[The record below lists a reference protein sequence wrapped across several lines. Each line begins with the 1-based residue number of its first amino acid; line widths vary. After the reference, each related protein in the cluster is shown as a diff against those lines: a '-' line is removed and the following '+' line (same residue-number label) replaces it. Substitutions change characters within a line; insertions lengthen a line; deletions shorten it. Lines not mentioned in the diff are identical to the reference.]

1 MGVCR
6 RPFRAHPVL
15 IEPVAQPHPFA
26 RPRGFTVAKRP
37 GDTNEDCWQNSHKGA
52 GAVSDGAS
60 VSFDSAAW
68 SRILARRY
76 ARHPCVDDAWV
87 AEAIAAYAKLHDRDS
102 LPWMQ
107 QAAFDRGSFASL
119 LGVTDR
125 RAGRIGVLAIGDS
138 LAVLCDG
145 DHVVAS
151 FPYEAPEQFD
161 AQPQLLSTNPAENG
175 FLAEPDCL
183 SRLSL
188 EWDLGPL
195 DNPALLCVTDALGCW
210 ILSQRDRQKSPI
222 AWLRGIASRRAF
234 AHFVEEERTAGR
246 MRRDDTTLLAYWDW
260 SATAAGGTAPC

>member
-1 MGVCR
+1 MTAGLVEPTALVEPGEQPQ
-6 RPFRAHPVL
+6 PFSRA
-15 IEPVAQPHPFA
+15 
-26 RPRGFTVAKRP
+26 RGFTVAKRP
-37 GDTNEDCWQNSHKGA
+37 GEINEDCWQNSHKGT

-60 VSFDSAAW
+60 VSFDSASW

-76 ARHPCVDDAWV
+76 AQHPQFDADWV
-87 AEAIAAYAKLHDRDS
+87 AQAIADYAKLHDRDA
-102 LPWMQ
+102 LAWMQ

-125 RAGRIGVLAIGDS
+125 GDGRIGVLAVGDS

-161 AQPQLLSTNPAENG
+161 ARPQLLSTEPAENA
-175 FLAEPDCL
+175 FLAEPDAVSGL
-183 SRLSL
+183 SI

-195 DNPALLCVTDALGCW
+195 DEPALLCVTDALGCW
-210 ILSQRDRQKSPI
+210 ILAQRDADSSPI
-222 AWLRGIASRRAF
+222 ARLRAIAKPRTF
-234 AHFVEEERTAGR
+234 ARFVGEERAAGR

-260 SATAAGGTAPC
+260 SPAPC

>member
-1 MGVCR
+1 VQAVLVEPAVQPQ
-6 RPFRAHPVL
+6 PFSRH
-15 IEPVAQPHPFA
+15 
-26 RPRGFTVAKRP
+26 RGFTVAKRP
-37 GDTNEDCWQNSHKGA
+37 GERNEDCWQNSHKGA

-76 ARHPCVDDAWV
+76 AQHSHVDDAWV
-87 AEAIAAYAKLHDRDS
+87 EKAIAAYAKLHDRDS

-119 LGVTDR
+119 LGVTDKGG
-125 RAGRIGVLAIGDS
+125 GRVGILAIGDS

-145 DHVVAS
+145 DAMLAS
-151 FPYEAPEQFD
+151 FPYDSPAQFEAR
-161 AQPQLLSTNPAENG
+161 PQLLSTNPAENG
-175 FLAEPDCL
+175 FLAEPDAMA
-183 SRLSL
+183 RLSV

-210 ILSQRDRQKSPI
+210 ILSQRGSGPSPI
-222 AWLRGIASRRAF
+222 AHLRAIGSRRAF
-234 AHFVEEERTAGR
+234 ARFVEEERGAGR

-260 SATAAGGTAPC
+260 SAEPDGEEPPC

>member
-1 MGVCR
+1 MANMALV
-6 RPFRAHPVL
+6 
-15 IEPVAQPHPFA
+15 EPVAQPQPFA
-26 RPRGFTVAKRP
+26 RPRAFTVGKRP
-37 GDTNEDCWQNSHKGA
+37 GELNEDCWQNSHKGA

-76 ARHPCVDDAWV
+76 AQHPCFDDTWV
-87 AEAIAAYAKLHDRDS
+87 AAAIAAYGELHDRDS

-125 RAGRIGVLAIGDS
+125 GDRQVAILAIGDS

-145 DHVVAS
+145 DRVVAS

-161 AQPQLLSTNPAENG
+161 ANPQLLSTNPAENA
-175 FLAEPDCL
+175 FLVEPDAM
-183 SRLSL
+183 SRLSI

-195 DNPALLCVTDALGCW
+195 ASPALLCVTDALGCW
-210 ILSQRDRQKSPI
+210 LLGQRDAEPSPI
-222 AWLRGIASRRAF
+222 ARLRALGSRRAF
-234 AHFVEEERTAGR
+234 ARFVEEERATGG

-260 SATAAGGTAPC
+260 SPPRC